1 MQAIQSSIV
10 NAHSELCLGRWKP
23 LPGVRYG
30 SRLMFENQICDPSA
44 TASAG
49 TGAGELFMSTDVKI
63 PHASAQTQPAQHSA
77 PPGVKLPI
85 YMDNHATTPMD
96 PRVLEEMLPYFVDK
110 FGNAA
115 SRNHSFGWAAEEAVE
130 TARDRVA
137 KLVGAAPKEIIF
149 TSGATE
155 SDNLAIK
162 GAVEMYREEGD
173 HIISAVTEHKAVLDT
188 CKHLE
193 KNGYRVTYLPVK
205 KDGLIDLDDLKRAL
219 DDRTILV
226 TIMSANNEIGV
237 LQPIEEIGK
246 LCRERGVIFHTDAAQ
261 SIGKMPILVDKQN
274 IDLMSI
280 AGHKLY
286 GPKGVGAL
294 YVRNKNPR
302 LRLSAIID
310 GGGHE
315 RGMRSGTLNVP
326 GIVGLGKACALAQ
339 EEMLKESCHLAGRR
353 NRLRDR
359 ILGRLDEVAINGSME
374 HRLPGNLNLSFAQV
388 DGESLM
394 MALNDIAVSSGS
406 ACTTAALEPSHV
418 LRAIGVSDDLAH
430 SSIRFGIGR
439 FNTDAEIDYVADRV
453 VETVTRL
460 RELNAIS

>member
-1 MQAIQSSIV
+1 
-10 NAHSELCLGRWKP
+10 
-23 LPGVRYG
+23 
-30 SRLMFENQICDPSA
+30 
-44 TASAG
+44 
-49 TGAGELFMSTDVKI
+49 MSTNAKT
-63 PHASAQTQPAQHSA
+63 PEPLSRTQTSQHSA
-77 PPGVKLPI
+77 PPGVTLPI

-96 PRVLEEMLPYFVDK
+96 PRVLEEMLPYFVEK

-130 TARDRVA
+130 TARERIA
-137 KLVGAAPKEIIF
+137 KLIGATTKEIIL

-173 HIISAVTEHKAVLDT
+173 HIITAVTEHKAVLDT
-188 CKHLE
+188 CKRLE
-193 KNGYRVTYLPVK
+193 KAGYRVTYLPVQ

-219 DDRTILV
+219 DGKTIDGKTIDDRTIDSKTILV

-261 SIGKMPILVDKQN
+261 SIGKMPIHVDKQN

-302 LRLSAIID
+302 LRLSALFD

-326 GIVGLGKACALAQ
+326 GIVGLGKACAIAQ
-339 EEMLKESCHLAGRR
+339 EEMLKESCHLAGKR

-359 ILGRLDEVAINGSME
+359 IMSRLDEVTINGSME
-374 HRLPGNLNLSFAQV
+374 RRLPGNLNLSFANV
-388 DGESLM
+388 DGEALL

-406 ACTTAALEPSHV
+406 ACTTAAIEPSHV

-439 FNTDAEIDYVADRV
+439 FNTDAEIDYVADRI
-453 VETVTRL
+453 VETVTWL
-460 RELNAIS
+460 RELNASS